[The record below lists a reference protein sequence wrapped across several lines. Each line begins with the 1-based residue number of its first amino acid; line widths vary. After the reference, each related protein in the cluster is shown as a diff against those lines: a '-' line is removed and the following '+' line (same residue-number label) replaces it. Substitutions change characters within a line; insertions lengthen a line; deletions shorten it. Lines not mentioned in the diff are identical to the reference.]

1 MPKKKIESTRG
12 YKYCKQYMKLMNGPH
27 DDNKE
32 KGYNDVPID
41 ALPIEEL
48 SKMSKGKVLGI
59 VNQMGK
65 IQNKSD
71 IRIMF
76 AYGYGFSWSE
86 LLDEVEKLG
95 FQKDSGKSRK
105 VHFVCP
111 GIVEDIP
118 GKKEESLNEKAYEAI
133 KAGRDKDIDRTVWVF
148 AKDRDRIN
156 DLVKTN
162 SGRGNWRMAQAL
174 LVEEMVNMYF
184 GRADA

>member
-1 MPKKKIESTRG
+1 
-12 YKYCKQYMKLMNGPH
+12 
-27 DDNKE
+27 
-32 KGYNDVPID
+32 
-41 ALPIEEL
+41 
-48 SKMSKGKVLGI
+48 MSKGKVLGI

-111 GIVEDIP
+111 GIVED
-118 GKKEESLNEKAYEAI
+118 KKSKRKIRNTI
-133 KAGRDKDIDRTVWVF
+133 
-148 AKDRDRIN
+148 
-156 DLVKTN
+156 
-162 SGRGNWRMAQAL
+162 L
-174 LVEEMVNMYF
+174 LRN
-184 GRADA
+184 